1 MEMLGKPKPK
11 KEAPKLEKEKIKANI
26 FDDDYIPNSAGMKD
40 EGALGMDTLLSV
52 LNNKPQL

>member
-26 FDDDYIPNSAGMKD
+26 FDDDYTPLSASDKTD
-40 EGALGMDTLLSV
+40 NVLGMDALLSAM
-52 LNNKPQL
+52 NNKPQF

>member
-26 FDDDYIPNSAGMKD
+26 FDDDYTPNSAGEKPD
-40 EGALGMDTLLSV
+40 GALGMDTLLANM
-52 LNNKPQL
+52 LNKPQL